1 MAFLNGIK
9 KAEHDKEHVNTN
21 KEHHSVDTL
30 VHEFC
35 KLFGH
40 CGVPEYACGVLS
52 FPDFLLLMVADTS
65 LDPKLMLYYQ
75 SCCAVKLDRQVGS
88 RYFVTAANAAK
99 IMFLKE
105 AALQFLKY
113 TSKDDGNKLEKE
125 VYRKLQE
132 SNELA
137 QLKVDAH
144 VFPCIC

>member
-1 MAFLNGIK
+1 MLLHKKINKLIEEQKKVDREKFGPECSEPISFVENFCAMHLGCNLRMAFLNGIK

-75 SCCAVKLDRQVGS
+75 SCCAVKL
-88 RYFVTAANAAK
+88 
-99 IMFLKE
+99 
-105 AALQFLKY
+105 
-113 TSKDDGNKLEKE
+113 EK
-125 VYRKLQE
+125 K
-132 SNELA
+132 
-137 QLKVDAH
+137 
-144 VFPCIC
+144 